1 MILACITLKARR
13 VIRITDSATMASF
26 TKRTIVTGMRCVPR
40 KTRAGHHKRKTHT
53 VGTFL
58 LLRTGSKMRTIKF
71 DTIHRAFTGPYNTW
85 PRRQKG
91 WLKKGSSAAGVSV
104 T

>member
-1 MILACITLKARR
+1 MH
-13 VIRITDSATMASF
+13 SF
-26 TKRTIVTGMRCVPR
+26 TKRTIVAGMCSVPR
-40 KTRAGHHKRKTHT
+40 KTRGGHDKRKTHT

-85 PRRQKG
+85 LRRQKG
-91 WLKKGSSAAGVSV
+91 WLKKGESAVIVSV